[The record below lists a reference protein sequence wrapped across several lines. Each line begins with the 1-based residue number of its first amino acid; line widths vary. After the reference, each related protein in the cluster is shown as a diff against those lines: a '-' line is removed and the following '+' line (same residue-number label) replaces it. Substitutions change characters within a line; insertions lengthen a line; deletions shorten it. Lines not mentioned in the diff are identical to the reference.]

1 MRPSS
6 IPKKRWQLFP
16 TAPATLRQR
25 FSHLSPVLVQILYN
39 RGLTTEAQVQGFLE
53 GHYLASTDP
62 MLLEDMETAVN
73 RIGTAR
79 QNDETI
85 IVYGDFDADGVT
97 STVLLVEALR
107 GLKGMERRKV
117 IPYIPDR
124 VDEGYGLNIEA
135 LNKIKLEMGADL
147 VISVDCGI
155 RSVAEVAHA
164 REIGLDM
171 IVTDHHSLG
180 RELPPALAVINP
192 KRPNSAYPE
201 TMLAGVG
208 IAYKLAQAL
217 HYEMASYEG
226 FSTQNL
232 LDLVAIGTVADVAPL
247 LGENRKLVVEGLE
260 VLNTLQR
267 PGVSALAHVAGV
279 RAGMITAETIGFALG
294 PRINAAGRLDHAYSA
309 AKLLATDNLLQ
320 ATQFANQLNE
330 LNRKRQAIT
339 SELTQHAELLLEN
352 RDDYL
357 LFAADDKFLP
367 GVVGLVASRL
377 KENYYRPT
385 IVVEMGETESHGSCR
400 SIDEFHITDALDQ
413 VGHLL
418 LRHGGHAQAAGFAI
432 ANTNLPAF
440 SAAMKAI
447 AAEQLAGQELVPS
460 ITIDAEVAVED
471 VDWALYETFQQLEP
485 TGAANP
491 TPVLV
496 ARQVEVINARAV
508 GKDSNHL
515 QIELAAGGT
524 RSIKG
529 IGFQQG
535 AWANCLPSHV
545 DVVYTISINEWNGR
559 RMLQLN
565 IQDINPSKE

>member
-1 MRPSS
+1 
-6 IPKKRWQLFP
+6 
-16 TAPATLRQR
+16 
-25 FSHLSPVLVQILYN
+25 
-39 RGLTTEAQVQGFLE
+39 
-53 GHYLASTDP
+53 
-62 MLLEDMETAVN
+62 ME
-73 RIGTAR
+73 
-79 QNDETI
+79 
-85 IVYGDFDADGVT
+85 
-97 STVLLVEALR
+97 
-107 GLKGMERRKV
+107 KRKV

-135 LNKIKLEMGADL
+135 LNKIKQEMGGDL

-217 HYEMASYEG
+217 HYEMASYED
-226 FSTQNL
+226 FATQNL

-309 AKLLATDNLLQ
+309 AKLLATPNLLE
-320 ATQFANQLNE
+320 ATKLANELNE

-377 KENYYRPT
+377 KRK
-385 IVVEMGETESHGSCR
+385 
-400 SIDEFHITDALDQ
+400 
-413 VGHLL
+413 LL
-418 LRHGGHAQAAGFAI
+418 SADHCGGDGR
-432 ANTNLPAF
+432 NREPRLLP
-440 SAAMKAI
+440 
-447 AAEQLAGQELVPS
+447 LH
-460 ITIDAEVAVED
+460 
-471 VDWALYETFQQLEP
+471 
-485 TGAANP
+485 
-491 TPVLV
+491 
-496 ARQVEVINARAV
+496 R
-508 GKDSNHL
+508 
-515 QIELAAGGT
+515 
-524 RSIKG
+524 
-529 IGFQQG
+529 
-535 AWANCLPSHV
+535 
-545 DVVYTISINEWNGR
+545 
-559 RMLQLN
+559 
-565 IQDINPSKE
+565 